1 MTGEL
6 DEAEPLERVVELRDD
21 AASGEI
27 DDRDHQPSIAPTQ
40 GRAPDVDRLDWSQG
54 GRVEVD
60 ERDSGRGWLVAVAIA
75 VSGALSFGT
84 AYTFGTFFD
93 AMADEFDAGRGSTAL
108 VFAITLLLFF
118 GTGIASGPLG
128 DRVGP
133 RPLVAVGGV
142 LLVGG
147 LLATSQVEELWLGY
161 FTYGIGVGLGCGLFV
176 TPLYATAGRWFVRRR
191 ALALGVVSAGNGLG
205 TLTLVPLAERVISGE
220 GWRTAYVTLAVID
233 GILLLFVL
241 SVVRAPRIVAADEEE
256 RAPEPGFA
264 ERFAELRGEPAFR
277 TMFWTTLLTSISLFT
292 AFAFVVPFA
301 EDEGVTSSRAA
312 LLVGIIGASSV
323 LGRLAIGGLAGWF
336 GSVRLLQGS
345 LMVQPLAYVTWLVA
359 GDRYALLV
367 VFAVLLGISYGGFV
381 SLGPEVTVHLLGVI
395 GLGTTFGLVF
405 LATGLGGLV
414 GPPLVGVLSD
424 LSDGRGLPIGAVIG
438 VTVLALGTSLRLPT
452 AAHRPVPAPS

>member
-1 MTGEL
+1 M
-6 DEAEPLERVVELRDD
+6 
-21 AASGEI
+21 EI
-27 DDRDHQPSIAPTQ
+27 
-40 GRAPDVDRLDWSQG
+40 
-54 GRVEVD
+54 D
-60 ERDSGRGWLVAVAIA
+60 ERDSGRGWLVVVAIS

-93 AMADEFDAGRGSTAL
+93 AMAEEFDAGRGSTAL

-118 GTGIASGPLG
+118 GTGIVSGPLG

-133 RPLVAVGGV
+133 RRLVAIGGA

-147 LLATSQVEELWLGY
+147 LLATSRVEALWLGY

-205 TLTLVPLAERVISGE
+205 TLTLVPLAERVISSD

-241 SVVRAPRIVAADEEE
+241 SVVRPPRTLPDDGTTETVA
-256 RAPEPGFA
+256 EPGFV
-264 ERFAELRGEPAFR
+264 ERFRELRPQAAFR
-277 TMFWTTLLTSISLFT
+277 VMFWTTLLTSISLFT

-301 EDEGVTSSRAA
+301 EDEGITSSRAA

-323 LGRLAIGGLAGWF
+323 LGRIAIGGLAGRF

-345 LMVQPLAYVTWLVA
+345 LVVQPVAYVVWLVG
-359 GDRYALLV
+359 GDRYGLLV
-367 VFAVLLGISYGGFV
+367 VFAVLLGVSYGGFV

-424 LSDGRGLPIGAVIG
+424 LSDGRAVPIGAVIV
-438 VTVLALGTSLRLPT
+438 VTLLALGTSLRLPVGP
-452 AAHRPVPAPS
+452 HRSVPAPS